1 MLHFA
6 ALLFS
11 ICILGNKILF
21 LLHCSLALVY
31 LGKVTKYYSAPPVEA
46 LKFVLHKIKDTT
58 SEDRT

>member
-1 MLHFA
+1 MYYSAPPVEALKFVLHKIKV

-11 ICILGNKILF
+11 ICILGNKIL
-21 LLHCSLALVY
+21 H
-31 LGKVTKYYSAPPVEA
+31 YSAPPVEA